1 MSDHVESS
9 RIAEVYKKRDQQSS
23 SAYSWLARDIHS
35 TIFSVDYAMAEVL
48 KACGITDL
56 SDIRI
61 LDVGCGRGRWL
72 RVLNEWGAQAS
83 NLFGVEINPDRLDY
97 ACSISPLMTFRS
109 SAEGKFPFSNM
120 KFDVVTVKTVF
131 SSILDKTLRMEL
143 AHDIRSVVAEKGVVV
158 VFDFRVSSPGN
169 KDTVG
174 IGHRA
179 IQQMFPGSDISIRSV
194 VLAPP
199 LMRVLCKASPSL
211 AIFVE
216 WLCPFLRTH
225 RIYTIKAV

>member
-1 MSDHVESS
+1 MNDHVESA

-48 KACGITDL
+48 KGCGITDL
-56 SDIRI
+56 SDIRV

-72 RVLNEWGAQAS
+72 RVLNEWGAQAQ
-83 NLFGVEINPDRLDY
+83 NLFGVEINPDRIAY
-97 ACSISPLMTFRS
+97 ARSISPLMTFGS
-109 SAEGKFPFSNM
+109 SADGEFPFSSM

-131 SSILDKTLRMEL
+131 SSILDRTLRIEL
-143 AHDIRSVVAEKGVVV
+143 AHDIRSVIAENGLIV

-169 KDTVG
+169 KDTIG
-174 IGHRA
+174 IGRRE
-179 IQQMFPGSDISIRSV
+179 IMEMFPKSDISIKSV

-199 LMRVLCKASPSL
+199 LMRLLCKISPSL

-225 RIYTIKAV
+225 RIYTIRAV